1 MNVKMMRRLAVLL
14 PLLVL
19 ILAAGA
25 LAQGKITT
33 PKEFLGFDAG
43 DDYMLANYTQLKGYW
58 EKLAQETNRMKLVEI
73 GKTAEGRPM
82 IMAIFTSPE
91 NQKNLARYKEI
102 SRRLAHAEG
111 LTDDQ
116 ARKLAAEGKAVIWID
131 GGLHATECVPAQ
143 HLFHLAHQM
152 ASRTDAE
159 TMRILNDVI
168 LLVVPANPDGM
179 ELVSNWYMRNPDP
192 KARSMNIPR
201 LYQKYVGHDN
211 NRDSYANNQPETAAI
226 SRQQFIEWF
235 PHVVYNQHQTG
246 PAGTVLFM
254 APFRDP
260 FNYNFDP
267 LVPQGIELVG
277 AAIHTRFITEG
288 QAGRGH
294 ARRRLVLHVVQRR
307 RSDDDLLPQSD
318 RPAQRDHR
326 QPDADQHPVHPRAAA
341 PERRP
346 AVPDPAAAGVAPASV
361 DRVPADGRP
370 RHPGPRVEGPRGLP
384 LPRLRDG
391 AQLDRARQPGQLD
404 DHAEEDRGRPGG
416 HRQGRRRDGAGAGE
430 PARPRWAAAGSAAAA
445 RRRSTTICCAS
456 RPSATRA
463 RSSCRPTSPTSS
475 RPRGS

>member
-43 DDYMLANYTQLKGYW
+43 DDYALANYTQLKGYW

-82 IMAIFTSPE
+82 IMAIFTSPD

-192 KARSMNIPR
+192 KARSMSIPR

-211 NRDSYANNQPETAAI
+211 NRDSSREQSARDGGDIAPAVHRVVPARRLQPAPDRPGRHRALHGAVP
-226 SRQQFIEWF
+226 RPVQLQLR
-235 PHVVYNQHQTG
+235 
-246 PAGTVLFM
+246 PAG
-254 APFRDP
+254 
-260 FNYNFDP
+260 
-267 LVPQGIELVG
+267 
-277 AAIHTRFITEG
+277 AAGDRAGRRGHPHPVHHRRE
-288 QAGRGH
+288 AGRGH

-307 RSDDDLLPQSD
+307 RCG
-318 RPAQRDHR
+318 
-326 QPDADQHPVHPRAAA
+326 
-341 PERRP
+341 RRP
-346 AVPDPAAAGVAPASV
+346 TSTIRSACS
-361 DRVPADGRP
+361 
-370 RHPGPRVEGPRGLP
+370 
-384 LPRLRDG
+384 
-391 AQLDRARQPGQLD
+391 ARSSGT
-404 DHAEEDRGRPGG
+404 
-416 HRQGRRRDGAGAGE
+416 
-430 PARPRWAAAGSAAAA
+430 
-445 RRRSTTICCAS
+445 RRRSAS
-456 RPSATRA
+456 RSSRRGSSRAATSRS
-463 RSSCRPTSPTSS
+463 RSSRSRCGTSGS
-475 RPRGS
+475 RSNTC